1 MEPKTTIALALV
13 AAKAQLSLPGIVQAL
28 IVAGITA
35 AVTSAATVNRLD
47 QRMVELLQEVK
58 ELRVEQVS
66 MRERL
71 VKIETIHAVA
81 KEQNRK

>member
-1 MEPKTTIALALV
+1 MEPKTTLALALL
-13 AAKAQLSLPGIVQAL
+13 AARHQLSVPGIVQAL

-35 AVTSAATVNRLD
+35 GVTSAATVNRLD
-47 QRMVELLQEVK
+47 QRMAELLTEVK
-58 ELRVEQVS
+58 ELRLEQIS
-66 MRERL
+66 MRERM